1 MKCSIQI
8 MSLCLSFLVW
18 TSLSSCKSKFEM
30 PRFSGVDRKLAISL
44 IQMFNET
51 REAESSFFKAFET
64 SQQMFKEINHELN
77 YEIKEKSSSQDSLDH
92 KIDTNNVDVRNKK
105 VFPRFVQLSSTGPV
119 EEETIWRALYD
130 TQLRRSPPTAN
141 VHVYSQENVNQ
152 EYELAK
158 EEAYETAILRM
169 KEEFNRNLTYLKK
182 ELERYKNIQQTLKE
196 VTDLEE
202 EIKKLK
208 IKRVCLHKIH
218 NKADSTKVECS

>member
-1 MKCSIQI
+1 M
-8 MSLCLSFLVW
+8 CLSFLAW
-18 TSLSSCKSKFEM
+18 IPLYSCKSKFEM
-30 PRFSGVDRKLAISL
+30 PRFSGADKKLAISL

-51 REAESSFFKAFET
+51 RKAESGFFDAFET

-77 YEIKEKSSSQDSLDH
+77 YEVKEKNSSQDSQDH
-92 KIDTNNVDVRNKK
+92 KIYTKK
-105 VFPRFVQLSSTGPV
+105 ADAGSKKQFPRFVQLRSTGPV

-152 EYELAK
+152 EYERAK
-158 EEAYETAILRM
+158 EEAYEATILRM
-169 KEEFNRNLTYLKK
+169 KEEFNRNLTYLKE
-182 ELERYKNIQQTLKE
+182 ELNRHKHIQQTLKE

-202 EIKKLK
+202 EIKKMK
-208 IKRVCLHKIH
+208 IKRVCLHKIQ